1 MQDHELVAAA
11 QRGDRAAF
19 AQLIQR
25 HQQAVYGFLRARVI
39 EPADAED
46 MCQEVFLRSY
56 SARAKFASPEMV
68 RPWLLGIARNL
79 LREHIRRYKRRK
91 EVAWT
96 ELCLDLDAQ
105 KEQEASPLD
114 DYTSH
119 LPDCMQGLGPSAR
132 DALDLYY
139 RQHKR
144 VIEIGDK
151 LRRSEGAIKLL
162 LFRARQALK
171 FCLNG
176 KLRSTSHRHLSLSDT
191 HGQDFKNEDFNCDDL
206 PRDLGPHD

>member
-1 MQDHELVAAA
+1 MQDHELVEAA

-19 AQLIQR
+19 TQLIQR

-46 MCQEVFLRSY
+46 MTQEVFLRSY
-56 SARAKFASPEMV
+56 SARAKFVSGEMV
-68 RPWLLGIARNL
+68 RPWLMGIARNL

-96 ELCLDLDAQ
+96 ELCLDIDDAQ
-105 KEQEASPLD
+105 QKEPSPLD

-144 VIEIGDK
+144 VVEIGDR

-176 KLRSTSHRHLSLSDT
+176 KLRSTSHRHLSLGD
-191 HGQDFKNEDFNCDDL
+191 NFNGENFNSDDL
-206 PRDLGPHD
+206 SHDLGAHD

>member
-1 MQDHELVAAA
+1 MQDHDLVAAA

-19 AQLIQR
+19 TQLIQR

-46 MCQEVFLRSY
+46 MSQEVFLRSY
-56 SARAKFASPEMV
+56 SARAKFASAEMV

-96 ELCLDLDAQ
+96 ELCLDLDSQ
-105 KEQEASPLD
+105 KVEQPSPLD

-144 VIEIGDK
+144 VVEIGDR

-176 KLRSTSHRHLSLSDT
+176 KLRSTSHRHLSLSEDYN
-191 HGQDFKNEDFNCDDL
+191 GEDFNSDDL
-206 PRDLGPHD
+206 THDLGSHD

>member
-1 MQDHELVAAA
+1 MQDHELVVAA
-11 QRGDRAAF
+11 QRGDRTAF

-39 EPADAED
+39 EPSDAED
-46 MCQEVFLRSY
+46 MSQEVFLRSY
-56 SARAKFASPEMV
+56 SARAKFASSEMV

-96 ELCLDLDAQ
+96 ELCLDIDEQ
-105 KEQEASPLD
+105 QEKEPSPLD

-144 VIEIGDK
+144 VVEIGDK

-176 KLRSTSHRHLSLSDT
+176 KLRSTSHRHLTIS
-191 HGQDFKNEDFNCDDL
+191 EDFNSDDL
-206 PRDLGPHD
+206 TYDQGSHD

>member
-1 MQDHELVAAA
+1 MDIDE
-11 QRGDRAAF
+11 
-19 AQLIQR
+19 
-25 HQQAVYGFLRARVI
+25 QQQQ
-39 EPADAED
+39 EP
-46 MCQEVFLRSY
+46 
-56 SARAKFASPEMV
+56 
-68 RPWLLGIARNL
+68 
-79 LREHIRRYKRRK
+79 
-91 EVAWT
+91 
-96 ELCLDLDAQ
+96 
-105 KEQEASPLD
+105 SPLD

-144 VIEIGDK
+144 VVEIGDK

-176 KLRSTSHRHLSLSDT
+176 KLRSTSHRHLTIS
-191 HGQDFKNEDFNCDDL
+191 EDFRSDDMT
-206 PRDLGPHD
+206 HD

>member
-1 MQDHELVAAA
+1 MQDHELVEAA

-39 EPADAED
+39 EPSDAED
-46 MCQEVFLRSY
+46 MSQEVFLRSY
-56 SARAKFASPEMV
+56 SARAKFASGEMV

-96 ELCLDLDAQ
+96 ELCLDIDEQ
-105 KEQEASPLD
+105 QEKEPSPLD

-144 VIEIGDK
+144 VVEIGDK

-176 KLRSTSHRHLSLSDT
+176 KLRSTSHRHLTIS
-191 HGQDFKNEDFNCDDL
+191 EDFRSDDMT
-206 PRDLGPHD
+206 HD

>member
-19 AQLIQR
+19 TQLIQR
-25 HQQAVYGFLRARVI
+25 HQQAVYGFLRARVL

-46 MCQEVFLRSY
+46 MSQEVFLRSY
-56 SARAKFASPEMV
+56 SARAKFASGEMV

-96 ELCLDLDAQ
+96 ELCLDLDTQ
-105 KEQEASPLD
+105 QEKEISPLD

-176 KLRSTSHRHLSLSDT
+176 KLRSTSHRHLSLGENFNGEDYNSEDLT
-191 HGQDFKNEDFNCDDL
+191 H
-206 PRDLGPHD
+206 DLGSHD